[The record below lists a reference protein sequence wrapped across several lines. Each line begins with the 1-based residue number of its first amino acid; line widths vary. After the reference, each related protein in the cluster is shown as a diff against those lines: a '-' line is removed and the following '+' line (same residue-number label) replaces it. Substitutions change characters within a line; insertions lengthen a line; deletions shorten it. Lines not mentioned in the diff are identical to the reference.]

1 MLMMTS
7 SQRQTT
13 LDSFTTQKAAA
24 PFSTQGLKDH
34 LVQLIVTEDEAFHLL
49 DKPAFRQLIHYLRP
63 TLPDK
68 EIPHRTKIRKEVLT
82 RAVEAEYK
90 LKASLQVRGTFSLP
104 CDVLT
109 MLQGH

>member
-1 MLMMTS
+1 MTA

-13 LDSFTTQKAAA
+13 LDTFTTQKAAA
-24 PFSTQGLKDH
+24 PFSTRGLKDH

-68 EIPHRTKIRKEVLT
+68 EIPHRTKIREEVLA
-82 RAVEAEYK
+82 RAVEAESK

-109 MLQGH
+109 MLQGR

>member
-34 LVQLIVTEDEAFHLL
+34 LVQLIVTEDKAFHLL
-49 DKPAFRQLIHYLRP
+49 DKPVFRQLIHYLCP
-63 TLPDK
+63 TLPNK
-68 EIPHRTKIRKEVLT
+68 EIPHRTKIREEVLIRT
-82 RAVEAEYK
+82 VEAEYK
-90 LKASLQVRGTFSLP
+90 LKASLQVRRTFSLP

>member
-1 MLMMTS
+1 MMTA
-7 SQRQTT
+7 SQCQTT

-24 PFSTQGLKDH
+24 LFSTQGLKDH

-49 DKPAFRQLIHYLRP
+49 NKPTFYQLIHYLRP

-68 EIPHRTKIRKEVLT
+68 EIPHCTKICEEVL
-82 RAVEAEYK
+82 ACVVEAKYT
-90 LKASLQVRGTFSLP
+90 LKASLQVYGMLSLL